1 MLVVIVSFIQ
11 YGVPLTLIVGAFS
24 LWINGQ
30 TDSSVCRPNRR
41 DQVMATATKLFRTA
55 SVSVVLTESLLAIT
69 SQAVVISRLIQRSQS
84 FTLTKTKRSVISDKT
99 SAFLRSWGEVII
111 VINLGMYSQLI
122 DLERIQ
128 IYLVFSPLWLF
139 KVHYKDNIVQRK
151 RSELF
156 SSAALKPYNNKQTR

>member
-41 DQVMATATKLFRTA
+41 DQVMATATKVFRTA

-128 IYLVFSPLWLF
+128 IYLENKLF
-139 KVHYKDNIVQRK
+139 FPSVVV
-151 RSELF
+151 
-156 SSAALKPYNNKQTR
+156 